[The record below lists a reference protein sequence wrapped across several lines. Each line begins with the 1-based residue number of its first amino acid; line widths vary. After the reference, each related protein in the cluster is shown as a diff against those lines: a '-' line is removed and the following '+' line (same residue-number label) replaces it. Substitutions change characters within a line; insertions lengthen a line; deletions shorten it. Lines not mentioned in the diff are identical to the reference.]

1 MDNDRPS
8 PQRVAYEKGIRIGG
22 TGWFGRLSAVVV
34 SAIVLVVAA
43 MLSVV
48 LLAVLFAVGVVV
60 AGYLWWRIRALRRQA
75 REFGDDGRTI
85 DVEVVHKD
93 SHGDDIAKR

>member
-1 MDNDRPS
+1 M
-8 PQRVAYEKGIRIGG
+8 RIGG
-22 TGWFGRLSAVVV
+22 TGWLGRLSAVVV

-60 AGYLWWRIRALRRQA
+60 AGYLWWKIRALRRQA

-93 SHGDDIAKR
+93 SHADEIARR

>member
-1 MDNDRPS
+1 M
-8 PQRVAYEKGIRIGG
+8 
-22 TGWFGRLSAVVV
+22 SAVVV

-48 LLAVLFAVGVVV
+48 LLAVLFAVGTVV
-60 AGYLWWRIRALRRQA
+60 AGYLWWKMRALRRQA
-75 REFGDDGRTI
+75 SEFGDDGRTI
-85 DVEVVHKD
+85 DVEVVHKG